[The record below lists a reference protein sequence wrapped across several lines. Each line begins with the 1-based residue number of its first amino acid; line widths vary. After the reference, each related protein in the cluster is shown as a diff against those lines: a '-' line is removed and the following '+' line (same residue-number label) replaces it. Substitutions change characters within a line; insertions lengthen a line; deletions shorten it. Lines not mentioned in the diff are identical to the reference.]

1 MSSPQSMHI
10 FFILQSYPTSCF
22 HIFSTFSLPVY
33 KRNVLKK
40 REFKKKQHVKQKK
53 KGRIKCLT
61 ERDEGGNIGESCE
74 KRGQTRLDYL
84 PLKTV

>member
-1 MSSPQSMHI
+1 M
-10 FFILQSYPTSCF
+10 FLKRG
-22 HIFSTFSLPVY
+22 SL
-33 KRNVLKK
+33 
-40 REFKKKQHVKQKK
+40 KKKQHVKQKK

>member
-40 REFKKKQHVKQKK
+40 REFKKKATRETEE
-53 KGRIKCLT
+53 KGK
-61 ERDEGGNIGESCE
+61 D
-74 KRGQTRLDYL
+74 KMFD
-84 PLKTV
+84 